1 MEGKQKFN
9 YEATEKDE
17 NKSETDV
24 QEIMSKILQ
33 VIIGLIM
40 AILHM

>member
-1 MEGKQKFN
+1 MEGKQKFD

-17 NKSETDV
+17 KKSEADV
-24 QEIMSKILQ
+24 QEIMAKILQ
-33 VIIGLIM
+33 VAIGLIM